1 MLRVWVL
8 AGLPFE
14 KGLRAYEVP
23 RILEA
28 FKKLQVKEPD
38 QFFKKMCQDAFAHGR
53 LSVCADIKVIHAI
66 VRALCHVGAHDL
78 LLSQTLFPAAVA
90 ANQAVSSGDRVFCC
104 KISKKAV
111 PPLSPYQKLSTNVL
125 SNVRAPCTQR
135 ARPQKHLARQQAQF
149 QRLDKAGTLSKNLE
163 ALLRVSDRKGCRV

>member
-8 AGLPFE
+8 AGLPFGSCLPE
-14 KGLRAYEVP
+14 KGLRAYEFP

-53 LSVCADIKVIHAI
+53 LSVCADIKVMHAI
-66 VRALCHVGAHDL
+66 VRALSHVGAHDL

-90 ANQAVSSGDRVFCC
+90 ANQAVSFWGQGFFAARF
-104 KISKKAV
+104 
-111 PPLSPYQKLSTNVL
+111 PRRLYHLSPHIRNFQLTSFQMSEPL
-125 SNVRAPCTQR
+125 VRSEPE
-135 ARPQKHLARQQAQF
+135 KHLAHQQAQF
-149 QRLDKAGTLSKNLE
+149 QRLDKAGTLSKN
-163 ALLRVSDRKGCRV
+163 